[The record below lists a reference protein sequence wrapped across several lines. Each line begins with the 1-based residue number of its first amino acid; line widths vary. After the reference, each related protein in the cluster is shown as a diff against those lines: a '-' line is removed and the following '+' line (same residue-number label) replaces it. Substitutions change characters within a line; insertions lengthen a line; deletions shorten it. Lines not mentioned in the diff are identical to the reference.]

1 MNPLVVYDADFVVC
15 AALPVLEVSAEKK
28 AEAVAAK
35 NRGDALQ
42 RTGDLAGALQAY
54 FDAVNADPAQVTR
67 IRDAWVPSNE
77 KRDVE
82 LVRRGGE
89 MI

>member
-1 MNPLVVYDADFVVC
+1 
-15 AALPVLEVSAEKK
+15 VLEVSAEKK

-54 FDAVNADPAQVTR
+54 SDAVTADPAQVTR
-67 IRDAWVPSNE
+67 ISAWVPSNE
-77 KRDVE
+77 ERDVE
-82 LVRRGGE
+82 LVRRRGDE
-89 MI
+89 MN

>member
-1 MNPLVVYDADFVVC
+1 MNPLVVYDADFVLC
-15 AALPVLEVSAEKK
+15 AAPPSQEVSAEKK

-54 FDAVNADPAQVTR
+54 SEAVTADPAQVTR
-67 IRDAWVPSNE
+67 IGDWELSSE
-77 KRDVE
+77 KRKE
-82 LVRRGGE
+82 IMNE
-89 MI
+89 